1 MTVGRQE
8 LEAKVVEELGI
19 TKTASHSVINA
30 VLKGIEEL
38 TKEHGKLEL
47 RGFGNFEIGERS
59 ERKGHNPQT
68 RKEMVIPARKTFK
81 FKASK
86 KLKNK
91 IN

>member
-8 LEAKVVEELGI
+8 LETKIVEELGI
-19 TKTASHSVINA
+19 TKTASRSVINA

-68 RKEMVIPARKTFK
+68 KEEMLIPARKTFK

-86 KLKNK
+86 RLKNRM
-91 IN
+91 N

>member
-8 LEAKVVEELGI
+8 LETKIVEELGI
-19 TKTASHSVINA
+19 TKTASRSVINA

-68 RKEMVIPARKTFK
+68 REAMLIPAKKTFK

>member
-1 MTVGRQE
+1 MTVVRQE
-8 LEAKVVEELGI
+8 LESKVVEELGI

>member
-8 LEAKVVEELGI
+8 LEAKVVEELEI